1 MSLVQLTP
9 KLTLFILPT
18 VPDFRKERMGKA
30 AQLRFAG
37 WNTVGFSGF
46 IIPVRPKHL
55 DFLATASD
63 VSSTPWPRPPSN
75 LYSLSV
81 SFGYC
86 VSHRLINSSVTFL
99 PMQFI
104 NIKNREALKNEWKL
118 VQSILQKQD
127 KGLCPCIVKNSR
139 GGKENS
145 KAIVSIQKQVYL
157 ALRKTIF

>member
-1 MSLVQLTP
+1 MEPRFELSSTDSQNL
-9 KLTLFILPT
+9 LFSFTT

-55 DFLATASD
+55 DFLATTSD

-81 SFGYC
+81 SFGYY
-86 VSHRLINSSVTFL
+86 VSHRLITSSVTFL
-99 PMQFI
+99 P
-104 NIKNREALKNEWKL
+104 
-118 VQSILQKQD
+118 VQSVILKIE
-127 KGLCPCIVKNSR
+127 KHSR
-139 GGKENS
+139 EEWMKVSAVHSSEARQRTVPLYCKE
-145 KAIVSIQKQVYL
+145 
-157 ALRKTIF
+157 